1 MGLDALNQAEK
12 RRTFREAGV
21 VAIALLSSTGTLLC
35 CALPIMLVSIAGL
48 GAFVASVTSAFP
60 ILVDLS
66 SHNEWVFG
74 LSGLML
80 IGSGWMV
87 RQSGR
92 SCPTDPV
99 LARWCNTFQTWN
111 RRTVVASSVIWAMG
125 FFAAFFALPLRT
137 ARDS

>member
-1 MGLDALNQAEK
+1 MEIDALDQNEK
-12 RRTFREAGV
+12 RRTFRETGV
-21 VAIALLSSTGTLLC
+21 VAVAMFTSTGTLLC

-66 SHNEWVFG
+66 LHKEWVFG

-80 IGSGWMV
+80 IGSGWMIW
-87 RQSGR
+87 RPGR

-111 RRTVVASSVIWAMG
+111 RRTVVASSIIWAIG
-125 FFAAFFALPLRT
+125 FFAAFLALPLRI
-137 ARDS
+137 ALDV